1 MLVSLVLVLLR
12 LFTSAGLQEGHS
24 VVRLVKGNLR
34 FFNRTV
40 VFATLVLAAL
50 AAPAGQSRY
59 GA

>member
-1 MLVSLVLVLLR
+1 MLALALLR
-12 LFTSAGLQEGHS
+12 LFTSAGLKEGHS
-24 VVRLVKGNLR
+24 VVRLVRGNLR